1 MESVKHRFRDLNT
14 IVDDAREAI
23 DASTRS
29 WIGGG
34 VESDVIEVSKLVTHE
49 WIANLV
55 RHASFGGRIPDI
67 GLDVWTEGNRI
78 MTVIEDNSDGFDLD
92 AELDVARRELGRAPE
107 RGMGLIMVKEF
118 TSDLNYEHVSD
129 VLHRVSWSISINDNP
144 HLDLQV

>member
-14 IVDDAREAI
+14 VVDDARDAI
-23 DASTRS
+23 DASTTS
-29 WIGGG
+29 WIGRG
-34 VESDVIEVSKLVTHE
+34 VESDVIEVAKLVAHE

-67 GLDVWTEGNRI
+67 ALDVWTEGNLIR
-78 MTVIEDNSDGFDLD
+78 TVVEDNSDGFDLD
-92 AELDVARRELGRAPE
+92 AELDLARRELGRAPE

-118 TSDLNYEHVSD
+118 TSDLNYMHVSKI
-129 VLHRVSWSISINDNP
+129 LHRVSWTISINDNP